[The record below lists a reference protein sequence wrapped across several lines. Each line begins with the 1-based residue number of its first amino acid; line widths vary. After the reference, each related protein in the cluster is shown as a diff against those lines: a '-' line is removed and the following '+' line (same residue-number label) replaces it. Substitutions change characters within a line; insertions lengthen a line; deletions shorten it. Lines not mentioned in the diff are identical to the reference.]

1 MHPPLIDDLLG
12 IHCVS
17 IKGSNFLRSHIRIS
31 CHDRAHIEVAA
42 PLFVLAWSLV
52 SGKLASIAL
61 VSYASLLL
69 IVAWSGGSEALCVS
83 SLIHYGLRRVTT
95 FLVDCGA
102 FSLEE
107 VVMIVTSLVFV
118 H

>member
-1 MHPPLIDDLLG
+1 
-12 IHCVS
+12 
-17 IKGSNFLRSHIRIS
+17 
-31 CHDRAHIEVAA
+31 
-42 PLFVLAWSLV
+42 LV

-61 VSYASLLL
+61 VSYALLLL
-69 IVAWSGGSEALCVS
+69 IVVGTSSEALCVS
-83 SLIHYGLRRVTT
+83 SLIHYTLLPVNT